1 MSFLVLLANSKVF
14 KAALEGNFA
23 GAKES
28 TLNLK
33 DMREDCARALL
44 GFLYYWDLAKPKSD
58 LNLAIE
64 LLEAAHK
71 YDIVSLENAMKRIL
85 LDKPIWA
92 FDVEQALELFFV
104 SLSIGSLEELKMK
117 AAMVLKA

>member
-1 MSFLVLLANSKVF
+1 MLIFLLANSKVF
-14 KAALEGNFA
+14 KAALEGDFK
-23 GAKES
+23 GAKER
-28 TLNLK
+28 TLDLK
-33 DMREDCARALL
+33 DMREDCVRALL
-44 GFLYYWDLAKPKSD
+44 GFLYYWDLDKPKSD

-104 SLSIGSLEELKMK
+104 GVSIGNMEELKLK
-117 AAMVLKA
+117 SAMVLKS